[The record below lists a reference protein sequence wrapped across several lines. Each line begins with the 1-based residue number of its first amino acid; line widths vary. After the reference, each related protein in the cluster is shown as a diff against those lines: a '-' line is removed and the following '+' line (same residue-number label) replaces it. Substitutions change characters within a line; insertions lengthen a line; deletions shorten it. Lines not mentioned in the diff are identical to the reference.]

1 MASVIQKQTL
11 TIWCG
16 TIGLATSLVV
26 GCGSSKPPA
35 PPVAAPAAAAP
46 AGGHM
51 PMMAAAP
58 GAHGASPAP
67 GQAPMHGQAPGGGHG
82 MPMPGAPS
90 SAHAGPTA
98 HGAPSSAHAAMPG
111 SPSMTPAQMMAN
123 AHGQAPTSGSPA
135 AGPTSANPAMA
146 HHGQAG
152 PGGPGQPNGPATMPA
167 GHGQG
172 APGSNMTP
180 MPMPLPG
187 GGHNQ
192 PGVVPANMAAAAGA
206 AAAAGPGGAHAGNP
220 AAMGVPGALNAGGLG
235 IPGGAAAASQFEPG
249 SAEEALAKFCV
260 AMADINLT
268 EAAEYISPKA
278 KGLLATIRDGS
289 ISEEKTDELKES
301 FSPQGM
307 TKLNARQT
315 GVGKAINLGN
325 AKHELLS
332 FTLMREADDA
342 YLLREFK
349 VSKLPTNTRVPG
361 RR

>member
-1 MASVIQKQTL
+1 
-11 TIWCG
+11 
-16 TIGLATSLVV
+16 
-26 GCGSSKPPA
+26 
-35 PPVAAPAAAAP
+35 
-46 AGGHM
+46 
-51 PMMAAAP
+51 
-58 GAHGASPAP
+58 
-67 GQAPMHGQAPGGGHG
+67 
-82 MPMPGAPS
+82 
-90 SAHAGPTA
+90 
-98 HGAPSSAHAAMPG
+98 
-111 SPSMTPAQMMAN
+111 
-123 AHGQAPTSGSPA
+123 
-135 AGPTSANPAMA
+135 
-146 HHGQAG
+146 
-152 PGGPGQPNGPATMPA
+152 
-167 GHGQG
+167 
-172 APGSNMTP
+172 MTP

-260 AMADINLT
+260 AMADSNLT

>member
-1 MASVIQKQTL
+1 MASAIQKQTL

-16 TIGLATSLVV
+16 TIGLATSLLV

-35 PPVAAPAAAAP
+35 PPVAAPAANAP

-51 PMMAAAP
+51 PMMASAP
-58 GAHGASPAP
+58 GAHGAAPA
-67 GQAPMHGQAPGGGHG
+67 QAPMHGQAPGGGHG
-82 MPMPGAPS
+82 MPGAPS
-90 SAHAGPTA
+90 SAHASSAA
-98 HGAPSSAHAAMPG
+98 HGAPSSAHAG
-111 SPSMTPAQMMAN
+111 SPSSASMTPAQMMAN
-123 AHGQAPTSGSPA
+123 SHGQAPASGHAGAGSMA
-135 AGPTSANPAMA
+135 AGPTSATPANA
-146 HHGQAG
+146 HHGQA
-152 PGGPGQPNGPATMPA
+152 GPGQPNGPATMPA

-172 APGSNMTP
+172 APNSNTAQ

-192 PGVVPANMAAAAGA
+192 PGVNAANMAAAGAG
-206 AAAAGPGGAHAGNP
+206 AAAGPGGGHAGNP
-220 AAMGVPGALNAGGLG
+220 AAMAASGGLNPGGLG

-260 AMADINLT
+260 AMADSNLT

-278 KGLLATIRDGS
+278 KGLLAQIRDGS
-289 ISEEKTDELKES
+289 LSEEKTDELKES
-301 FSPQGM
+301 FSPQGL
-307 TKLNARQT
+307 TNLKARQT

-342 YLLREFK
+342 YFLREFK
-349 VSKLPTNTRVPG
+349 VSKLPTNTRAPG
-361 RR
+361 RSR

>member
-35 PPVAAPAAAAP
+35 PPVAAPAAGAP
-46 AGGHM
+46 AAGHM
-51 PMMAAAP
+51 PMMTSAP
-58 GAHGASPAP
+58 PAHGAAPAH

-82 MPMPGAPS
+82 TPMPGAPS
-90 SAHAGPTA
+90 SAHAAPGA

-111 SPSMTPAQMMAN
+111 SASSTPAQMMAN
-123 AHGQAPTSGSPA
+123 SHGQAPASGHAAAGSMA
-135 AGPTSANPAMA
+135 AGPTSATPANA
-146 HHGQAG
+146 HQAG
-152 PGGPGQPNGPATMPA
+152 PGGPSPATMPA
-167 GHGQG
+167 QG
-172 APGSNMTP
+172 APSSST

-192 PGVVPANMAAAAGA
+192 PGGNAANMAAGAAGPG
-206 AAAAGPGGAHAGNP
+206 AAAGPGGAHAGNP
-220 AAMGVPGALNAGGLG
+220 VAMAAPGALNPGGPG
-235 IPGGAAAASQFEPG
+235 IPGGAGATSQFEPG

-260 AMADINLT
+260 AMADSNLT

-278 KGLLATIRDGS
+278 KGLLAQIRDGS
-289 ISEEKTDELKES
+289 LSEEKTDELKES
-301 FSPQGM
+301 FVPEGL
-307 TKLNARQT
+307 TKLKTRQT
-315 GVGKAINLGN
+315 GVGKAINLSN

-342 YLLREFK
+342 YFLREFK
-349 VSKLPTNTRVPG
+349 VSPANTRTPA
-361 RR
+361 RSR